1 MPTSIDDVSHALDVA
16 RKRIDALAQSLE
28 ASRWPGIVGALSALL
43 EAVEGIAA
51 ERDVEP

>member
-1 MPTSIDDVSHALDVA
+1 MPTSKDDASHALDIA

-28 ASRWPGIVGALSALL
+28 ARRLPGIVGALSALL

-51 ERDVEP
+51 DRDVER